1 MIAEYFGILA
11 TQSKWNIKFRNDT
24 PLDTFNR
31 LYVAIAKI
39 IKANEVWVPS
49 SNPSIL
55 KQEKARFVEDARH
68 QLLLNPS

>member
-1 MIAEYFGILA
+1 MIAEYFGIWE
-11 TQSKWNIKFRNDT
+11 TQSKWDRKFRNDT

-55 KQEKARFVEDARH
+55 KQENEHV
-68 QLLLNPS
+68 